1 VATPATL
8 QILMLAAGIPVVVV
22 GLIDV
27 FLDIMTEARRD
38 GCSVIDRGMFIIL
51 GNLFMACDACVT

>member
-1 VATPATL
+1 
-8 QILMLAAGIPVVVV
+8 MLAAGTLVVVE

-27 FLDIMTEARRD
+27 FWDIMTEARRN
-38 GCSVIDRGMFIIL
+38 GCRVVDRGMFIIL

>member
-1 VATPATL
+1 
-8 QILMLAAGIPVVVV
+8 MLAAGTLVVVE

-27 FLDIMTEARRD
+27 FWDIMTEARRD